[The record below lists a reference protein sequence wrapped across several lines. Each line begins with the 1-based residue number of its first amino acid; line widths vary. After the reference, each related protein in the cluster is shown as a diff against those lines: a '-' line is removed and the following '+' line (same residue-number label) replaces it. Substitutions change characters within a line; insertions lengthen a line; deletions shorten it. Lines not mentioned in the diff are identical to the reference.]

1 MKVNELHESVQVE
14 MAKLLGDV
22 IRNRID
28 LVDDEKRTEKAVQA
42 ADAIREAFQS
52 LFND

>member
-22 IRNRID
+22 IRNQID
-28 LVDDEKRTEKAVQA
+28 LVADEQRTEKAVKA
-42 ADAIREAFQS
+42 AEAIREAFS
-52 LFND
+52 EMFK